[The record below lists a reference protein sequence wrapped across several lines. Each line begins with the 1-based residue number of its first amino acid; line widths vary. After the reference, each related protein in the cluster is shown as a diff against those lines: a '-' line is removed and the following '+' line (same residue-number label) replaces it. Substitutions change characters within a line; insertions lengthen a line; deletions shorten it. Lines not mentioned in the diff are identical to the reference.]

1 METRLKG
8 KSKGFTFLELTV
20 VIFLIG
26 LTLLLTVP
34 RFRSTI
40 LTDDLKKTVRRM
52 VGTVR
57 TLRNEAIRDQKV
69 YSLHFDIESNRVWTS
84 WEPMNEEERR
94 QALERAYQI
103 PDGIRILDVWRGSRG
118 KEVAGDAVIHFS
130 KKGYIEQ
137 SVIHLAADD
146 GRQFTLILSPFLGR
160 VKVVEEYVEFAET

>member
-1 METRLKG
+1 MNHRLLNV
-8 KSKGFTFLELTV
+8 SFLAEVNDGVPGHLFSPASAPNIEDANAV
-20 VIFLIG
+20 GNLIG
-26 LTLLLTVP
+26 P
-34 RFRSTI
+34 F
-40 LTDDLKKTVRRM
+40 
-52 VGTVR
+52 
-57 TLRNEAIRDQKV
+57 
-69 YSLHFDIESNRVWTS
+69 
-84 WEPMNEEERR
+84 
-94 QALERAYQI
+94 ERAYQI